1 MLPVAWPWVR
11 WENGPGLGLKAE
23 GPVLSRLSP
32 PSSAC
37 LPTFPCLPCPAL
49 HFPLCLPV

>member
-11 WENGPGLGLKAE
+11 WENGPGLGLKVE
-23 GPVLSRLSP
+23 GPVLGRLSP